1 MGKIDIEER
10 ERMARANFHAGWNC
24 CQAVLLAF
32 NDIIGLPEGQIA
44 AFASGFGGGMGR
56 MREVCGAVSAMTFMA
71 GVITPSTDP
80 SDQAGRRANYAL
92 VQELAGLFKEENGS
106 IICRELLGLKAGQSD
121 SPTPALRDAKYYATR
136 TCEERVASAARII
149 AARLTAGD

>member
-1 MGKIDIEER
+1 MGKIDIDER
-10 ERMARANFHAGWNC
+10 EKLARAAFRDGWNC

-32 NDIIGLPEGQIA
+32 KDIIGLPGKQVA
-44 AFASGFGGGMGR
+44 ALGSGFGGGMGR
-56 MREVCGAVSAMTFMA
+56 MREVCGCVSAMTFMT
-71 GVITPSTDP
+71 GVIAPATEPSNQE
-80 SDQAGRRANYAL
+80 SRRTNYAL
-92 VQELAGLFKEENGS
+92 VQEMAGLFKEENGS